1 MVKAGKRVPDAV
13 ESDIADQKIEVDTIR
28 AEIERH
34 KAQIEI
40 IKTKYEQDK
49 KRYLEVTQR

>member
-13 ESDIADQKIEVDTIR
+13 ESDIADQKVEVDTIR
-28 AEIERH
+28 AEIERN

-40 IKTKYEQDK
+40 IKAKYEQDK